1 MTFDISYSRFRSRMY
16 TLWMNRDLKHANAD
30 EPAELFPVKVKL
42 EKILRLKLA
51 RVFFYG
57 LKTK

>member
-1 MTFDISYSRFRSRMY
+1 MY
-16 TLWMNRDLKHANAD
+16 PLWMNRDLKHANAD

-42 EKILRLKLA
+42 EKIFRLKLA

-57 LKTK
+57 LKTKQRINS